1 MAKIPTFKSEE
12 EESEFWD
19 THDSTDYL
27 DDTEEVEV
35 ELSPGLVQAIRGRYI
50 IQLEPNQ
57 RKRLEKIAKRKH
69 TDPQELITGW
79 VNQAIGKN
87 A

>member
-1 MAKIPTFKSEE
+1 MAKIPTLKTEKEE
-12 EESEFWD
+12 AEFWD
-19 THDSTDYL
+19 THDSTDYI

-35 ELSPGLVQAIRGRYI
+35 ELSPELVKAIRGRYV

-57 RKRLEKIAKRKH
+57 RKKLEKIAEREH

-79 VNQAIGKN
+79 VKQAIGKN